1 MSRKDGILDLVVK
14 TAPFRDLKS
23 GVKLE
28 EYRADEPGKFR
39 WRNRLLTEIALD
51 LRTNCELREDFDF
64 HHYHAARISLGY
76 AHDRESFTRKI
87 KRIRW
92 GKPNPAWTYGIVS
105 ASECFIIEL
114 EAPE

>member
-23 GVKLE
+23 GEKPE
-28 EYRADEPGKFR
+28 EYRVDAPGKSR
-39 WRNRLLTEIALD
+39 WRKRLLTEIAFD
-51 LRTNCELREDFDF
+51 LRANHELREDFDF
-64 HHYHAARISLGY
+64 HPYHTTRISLGY

-92 GKPNPAWTYGIVS
+92 GKPRPEWSGDTVTG
-105 ASECFIIEL
+105 ECFIIEL

>member
-23 GVKLE
+23 GAKRE
-28 EYRADEPGKFR
+28 EYRADKPGKSR

-64 HHYHAARISLGY
+64 RPYHTARISLGY

-92 GKPNPAWTYGIVS
+92 GKPNPVLTYGIVS
-105 ASECFIIEL
+105 ADECFVIEL